1 MGSRVV
7 VSRGGTTRRGWRRR
21 LSWQGA
27 VALLAAL
34 VLAGFVALGVAYA
47 LIRVPSPNEVAQ
59 AETSIYYFSDGKTEM
74 ARQSNINRV
83 SVPLSQAPD
92 NLQHAVLAAEDRGFY
107 ENPGV
112 SIMGLGRAVWAA
124 VTGGPTQGGSTI
136 TQQYVKNY
144 FLTHDQT
151 LARKGRELIISIKVE
166 QDMSKQQ
173 ILENYL
179 NTIYFGRGAYG
190 IQAASQAYFG
200 KDVDKLDLDQSVFL
214 ASILQAPG
222 MYDPSVGAEQ
232 RTNVINRMKYVRDG
246 MVSEG
251 WLPEALAS
259 DVTLP
264 EVNAPKP
271 KVALSGPNGYVV
283 ALARD
288 ELINKVGLSEEDIER
303 GGLRVV
309 TTISRT
315 SQQNAIE
322 AVNNNRPTGGRA
334 DGIRVGL
341 ASIKPGDGAIIAL
354 YGGSDYA
361 KNPWSSA
368 TQAQLQSGSTFKV
381 FTLAAALEQGIST
394 RQTYDGNSPQ
404 RFSNSDTKGGAWEVS
419 NFRDADYGY
428 VSVRDALAKSVNTA
442 FAEVNL
448 EIGAEKTK
456 EMAVKLGIPENSP
469 GLEANLSNVF
479 GTASVRVIDM
489 ANAYATIA
497 AQGVR
502 SEPYVVKSVTAADER
517 FPEYTG
523 SPSTRRAVEAD
534 VAADTIDAMRRVVTQ
549 GTATRAQSIGYPAAG
564 KTGTTDENKAV
575 WFDGFTPQAA
585 TAVALY
591 MPDETGSP
599 QPLQGIGGRSEL
611 TGGTYPLA
619 IWTGFMRRYMEGQER
634 ISFPDRVGIGD
645 SRARVWVNPDPEPQP
660 SRTRRSEPSQSQ
672 TSREPSTDQSST
684 WQPSDVPR
692 DRGNSDDSES
702 GSNRSGD
709 SSGSGGR
716 GGNDSGGG
724 SDGGSG
730 GNGGNDSGGNNNG
743 GGGGGGRNNGGDR
756 SNAAGAP
763 RDAGTPRFGNT
774 PVPQATAG

>member
-7 VSRGGTTRRGWRRR
+7 VSRGGTARRGWRR
-21 LSWQGA
+21 LLTWQGA

-34 VLAGFVALGVAYA
+34 VLAAFGIAYA

-83 SVPLSQAPD
+83 SVPLSQVPD

-288 ELINKVGLSEEDIER
+288 ELINKVGLSEQDIER

-404 RFSNSDTKGGAWEVS
+404 RFSNSDTKGGGSWEVS

-428 VSVRDALAKSVNTA
+428 VSLRDALAKSVNTA

-448 EIGAEKTK
+448 EVGADKTK
-456 EMAVKLGIPENSP
+456 EMAAKLGIPENTP

-497 AQGVR
+497 AQGIR
-502 SEPYVVKSVTAADER
+502 SEPYVLKSVTATDER

-523 SPSTRRAVEAD
+523 SPSTRRVKEAD
-534 VAADTIDAMRRVVTQ
+534 VAADTIEAMRRVVTQ
-549 GTATRAQSIGYPAAG
+549 GTGTRAQNIGYPAAG

-634 ISFPDRVGIGD
+634 ISFPDRAGVGD
-645 SRARVWVNPDPEPQP
+645 SRARIWVNPEPKPEPQP
-660 SRTRRSEPSQSQ
+660 SRTRRSEPSRSE
-672 TSREPSTDQSST
+672 TSREPSSDGPST
-684 WQPSDVPR
+684 WEPDDVPR
-692 DRGNSDDSES
+692 DRGGDS
-702 GSNRSGD
+702 SNSGD
-709 SSGSGGR
+709 SGGSERTGRTGG
-716 GGNDSGGG
+716 GGNDSGG
-724 SDGGSG
+724 S
-730 GNGGNDSGGNNNG
+730 NGGGDSGGDNNARGNNT
-743 GGGGGGRNNGGDR
+743 GRSER

-763 RDAGTPRFGNT
+763 RDTGAPNRFSNA
-774 PVPQATAG
+774 PVPQATTG